1 MRFLDAN
8 IFIYAYYKPKKQLIE
23 KEHQMKQNAKTI
35 ISNISKGKEDIM
47 ITVVHISEA
56 ANILKHG
63 LPQEQLT
70 TIIRGLFMLDNVKIM
85 DVTKDAYFAA
95 TELGEDLKLE
105 PNDAL
110 AVDIMRQN
118 NLTEI
123 YSFDEHFNKID
134 GITRLPSI

>member
-8 IFIYAYYKPKKQLIE
+8 IFIYAYYKPKKQLTE
-23 KEHQMKQNAKTI
+23 KEHQMKQLAKTI
-35 ISNISKGKEDIM
+35 ISNISKGREDVM
-47 ITVVHISEA
+47 ITVVHVSEA

-63 LPQEQLT
+63 MPQDQLT
-70 TIIRGLFMLDNVKIM
+70 TIIRGLFMLDNIKIM

-110 AVDIMRQN
+110 AVDMMRQN
-118 NLTEI
+118 DIAEI
-123 YSFDEHFNKID
+123 YSFDEHFNQID

>member
-8 IFIYAYYKPKKQLIE
+8 IFIYAYYKPKKQLTE
-23 KEHQMKQNAKTI
+23 KEHQMKQHAKTI

-47 ITVVHISEA
+47 LTVVHVSEA

-63 LPQEQLT
+63 MPQDQLT

-110 AVDIMRQN
+110 AVDIMREN
-118 NLTEI
+118 NIEEI
-123 YSFDEHFNKID
+123 YSFDEHFNKLD
-134 GITRLPSI
+134 GITRLPSL